1 MAFQVSP
8 GVNISEI
15 DLTAGVQT
23 VSTSAGAF
31 VGPFQWG
38 PALEVVNIGSEADLV
53 QRFGKPDIDTYEN
66 WFSAASFLAY
76 SNQLKVIRAVSTGA
90 LNASCNTST
99 GGVLVKNE
107 TDYENTYPTGEANT
121 YGFAIAKYPGELGN
135 SLKVSVCPSAN
146 AFEDDT
152 VTGSLTFTANSTTV
166 SGTGTTFTSDLV
178 VGDYITA
185 NGKSY
190 QVASITNNT
199 SLQLKTVALDSIAT
213 VSSGDWTRTW
223 EYASQFGSGA
233 PGTSD
238 WAANRGG
245 SDDELHVV
253 VVDED
258 GLFTGVAGTVLERYA
273 YLSKAIDAKTLSGE
287 TNYYAKVLNR
297 NSAYMYWMSAMAT
310 NGSTYLDHWG
320 EAATNAFGA
329 DDVPYTSSFA
339 DGTADNSN
347 ISNGDKELGWD
358 LFADADSQDI
368 SLLITGPAIVD
379 AADATLANYIINNIA
394 ETRKDCIAFVSPSS
408 NSVVNHIGA
417 EIDNVLADRN
427 ALPSTSYAVM
437 DSGWKY
443 MYDKYNDVYRWVPL
457 NGDIAGLAART
468 DTTNDPWFSPAGFTR
483 GNIKNVVKLA
493 WNPKQLDRD
502 DLYAKGVNPVVSF
515 PAQGVLLYG
524 DKTLL
529 SRPSAFDRINVR
541 RLFIVLE
548 KTISRYAKS
557 QLFEFNDEYT
567 RSAFRNVVEPFLRD
581 VKGRRG
587 ITDYLVV
594 CDSTNNTENVID
606 QNQFVGDI
614 YIKPTRSI
622 NFIQLNFVAVR
633 TGVSFQEVVGAV

>member
-8 GVNISEI
+8 GVNVSEV

-23 VSTSAGAF
+23 VSLSTGAF

-38 PALEVVNIGSEADLV
+38 PALEVVNVGSEADLA
-53 QRFGKPDIDTYEN
+53 QTFGKPDTDTYKY
-66 WFSAASFLAY
+66 WLTAASFLAY

-90 LNASCNTST
+90 LNAACN
-99 GGVLVKNE
+99 GAGVLITNE
-107 TDYENTYPTGEANT
+107 TDYENTFPTGDAD
-121 YGFAIAKYPGELGN
+121 YGFAIAKYPGSLGN
-135 SLKVSVCPSAN
+135 SLKVSICPSAT
-146 AFEDDT
+146 AFNDTSVAGSLALTANSKT
-152 VTGSLTFTANSTTV
+152 VTGTTTNFST
-166 SGTGTTFTSDLV
+166 DLI

-190 QVASITNNT
+190 QVASITNAT
-199 SLQLKTVALDSIAT
+199 SLQLATVALDTIAS
-213 VSSGDWTRTW
+213 VSSGNWTRKW
-223 EYASQFGSGA
+223 EYASEFGSGA
-233 PGTSD
+233 PGTSG
-238 WAANRGG
+238 WASDRGG
-245 SDDELHVV
+245 ANDELHMV

-258 GLFTGVAGTVLERYA
+258 GVFTGVAGTVLERYA
-273 YLSKAIDAKTLSGE
+273 YVSKASDAKTLSGE

-297 NSAYMYWMSAMAT
+297 NSAYVYWMSAQSANT
-310 NGSTYLDHWG
+310 DHWG
-320 EAATNAFGA
+320 EAATNTFGA
-329 DDVPYTSSFA
+329 AVLPHTDSLANGDADNDNIA
-339 DGTADNSN
+339 DGDLQTA
-347 ISNGDKELGWD
+347 WD

-368 SLLITGPAIVD
+368 ALLITGPSVVD
-379 AADATLANYIINNIA
+379 GADATMANYIINNIA
-394 ETRKDCIAFVSPSS
+394 EVRKDCVAFVSPSS
-408 NSVVNHIGA
+408 NSVVNNAGSEA
-417 EIDNVLADRN
+417 TDVLADRN
-427 ALPSTSYAVM
+427 ALPSTSYAFM

-443 MYDKYNDVYRWVPL
+443 MYDKYNDVYRWIPL

-502 DLYAKGVNPVVSF
+502 DLYSKGVNPVVSF

-581 VKGRRG
+581 VKARRG
-587 ITDYLVV
+587 VTDYLVV
-594 CDSTNNTENVID
+594 CDSTNNTANVID

-614 YIKPTRSI
+614 YVKPTRSI